1 MSVVSATYVL
11 CAIFACGGVFSIAAG
26 IGGWGWFFNSG
37 NVKVL
42 TGGMPRR
49 YARLLY
55 VLIGVAIIGMAIY
68 LYHSVNVQI
77 G

>member
-11 CAIFACGGVFSIAAG
+11 CAIFACGGIFSIAAG
-26 IGGWGWFFNSG
+26 IGGWDFNSG
-37 NVKVL
+37 NVRVL
-42 TGGMPRR
+42 TGAMPRK

-55 VLIGVAIIGMAIY
+55 VLIGIAIIGMAIY
-68 LYHSVNVQI
+68 LYHSVMR